1 MSDTLSTL
9 LNKCEALIA
18 SGFSSISKC
27 AAEIGERPQ
36 RVSEWVT
43 QRAHDPSGSVALK
56 LQSWCAAQTIR
67 MAASGAKQQTA
78 YRQKYRDVTE
88 KRRPGNGKD

>member
-9 LNKCEALIA
+9 LNKVEALII

-43 QRAHDPSGSVALK
+43 QRAHEPSGETALK
-56 LQSWCAAQTIR
+56 LQSWAAQQTLR
-67 MAASGAKQQTA
+67 MSISSKAEQCR
-78 YRQKYRDVTE
+78 YRQAYRDVTE
-88 KRRPGNGKD
+88 KRRNA